1 VRIDAPGCP
10 VVRKAGLITRK
21 SMPARPV
28 VDMFVAELR
37 AACSADAFGAWQTA
51 DD

>member
-1 VRIDAPGCP
+1 

-28 VDMFVAELR
+28 VDMFIAELR
-37 AACSADAFGAWQTA
+37 AVCAGDAFGAWQTA
-51 DD
+51 ID